1 MRRTLF
7 WAGLFSISIV
17 IVAAL
22 YLESRSK
29 DNRAIRIGL
38 NEWPG
43 YAPLVYAETLDL
55 YRKYDLNVDLVYLK
69 NPTDGV
75 ERFKAGEIDGLA
87 IVVADLL
94 MLLSGGYPIQGVLL
108 TDYSGSGDSILSK
121 TPIREP
127 RDMVGKT
134 LGIDSLNSFSHA
146 FVIAWLEKNGLTE
159 RDVQFKVVPFDQM
172 VEKIK
177 LGEIFAGHTWE
188 PEIQR
193 ARSDGL
199 VIIGS
204 ASDVPGFVLETVGLH
219 RKLIDS
225 KPEFVKKFVN
235 VFYLAQKEM
244 LKDPTKSA
252 KEMQRFF
259 KNDPEAFAASFST
272 IHHIDYSESRQMLA
286 LDGEG
291 SVRPLVKKVNQ
302 FFLERGQVN
311 SASLYRDALTGEFFQ

>member
-17 IVAAL
+17 ILAAL
-22 YLESRSK
+22 YLESRSR

-55 YRKYDLNVDLVYLK
+55 YRKYDLNIDLVYLK
-69 NPTDGV
+69 NPNEGV
-75 ERFKAGEIDGLA
+75 ERFKAGELDGLA
-87 IVVADLL
+87 IVVTDLL

-121 TPIREP
+121 EP
-127 RDMVGKT
+127 TRGPQDMVGKT
-134 LGIDSLNSFSHA
+134 FGIDSLNSFSHA
-146 FVIAWLEKNGLTE
+146 FVIAWLEKIGLTE
-159 RDVQFKVVPFDQM
+159 RDVQFKVVPFDQI
-172 VEKIK
+172 VKKIK
-177 LGEIFAGHTWE
+177 DGEIFAGHTWE

-193 ARSDGL
+193 GQAEGL
-199 VIIGS
+199 HIIGS
-204 ASDVPGFVLETVGLH
+204 AGDVPGFVLEAVGFH
-219 RKLIDS
+219 RTLIES
-225 KPEFVKKFVN
+225 RPEFVKKFVN

-244 LKDPTKSA
+244 LKDPVKSA

-259 KNDPEAFAASFST
+259 KNDSEAFAASFST
-272 IHHIDYSESRQMLA
+272 IHHIDYGESRQMLA
-286 LDGEG
+286 LDAEG
-291 SVRPLVKKVNQ
+291 SVLPLVKKVNQ

-311 SASLYRDALTGEFFQ
+311 SARLYKEALTGEFFQ